1 MKFISNTIYDDVF
14 RTLLND
20 CKELIIPLVNEIFSR
35 NYAGNEE
42 IILKQNEI
50 FLRQHDDIQKR
61 ITDTSFSIQ
70 SFEGLSNY
78 HLECQSKIDG
88 SIMIRMYEYDS
99 QIALNNRELNDEILY
114 VDFPMSAIIYLRS
127 YKTTSD
133 ALRICIKTYE
143 GKEMHNIPILK
154 IKKQESFL

>member
-1 MKFISNTIYDDVF
+1 
-14 RTLLND
+14 
-20 CKELIIPLVNEIFSR
+20 
-35 NYAGNEE
+35 
-42 IILKQNEI
+42 
-50 FLRQHDDIQKR
+50 
-61 ITDTSFSIQ
+61 
-70 SFEGLSNY
+70 
-78 HLECQSKIDG
+78 
-88 SIMIRMYEYDS
+88 MIRMYEYDS

-133 ALRICIKTYE
+133 MLRICIKTSE